1 MATVVRSATSG
12 ARRPRAGPGKANA
25 RLGID
30 SPRTGTT
37 GTRREAPPPAE
48 AKSVN
53 LPVLVPGILIAAA
66 GAGVL
71 LFPVRFTD
79 FTRDLLARPAAKW
92 YAGGIRIVLGALIFA
107 GSESASRPA
116 AVAAV
121 GALLLFVG
129 AVLLLLPRPRFEAL
143 ARWGVGLPPATLR
156 LAAAA
161 AIGLGVW
168 LAFEAAGG
176 TPA

>member
-1 MATVVRSATSG
+1 MATVVRSAASG
-12 ARRPRAGPGKANA
+12 ARSPNAGPGKANA
-25 RLGID
+25 PLGTD
-30 SPRTGTT
+30 SPRT
-37 GTRREAPPPAE
+37 GTRREAPAPAE

-53 LPVLVPGILIAAA
+53 LPVLVPGVLIAAA
-66 GAGVL
+66 GVGVL
-71 LFPVRFTD
+71 LFPARFTD

-92 YAGGIRIVLGALIFA
+92 YAGGIRIVLGAFIFA
-107 GSESASRPA
+107 GSGSASRPA

-121 GALLLFVG
+121 GTLLLFAG
-129 AVLLLLPRPRFEAL
+129 AVLLLLPRPSFEAI
-143 ARWGVGLPPATLR
+143 ARWGVGLSPAALR

-176 TPA
+176 APA